1 MVQIETDI
9 VARCQRGEKEAF
21 RWVVQK
27 YQRMVFSLALKMLC
41 DEEEAKDMV
50 QETFIRVWQSIRNY
64 DPQKTFSTW
73 VYTIASRLCIDRFK
87 KSSRMVVLPEDEIT
101 LRRFA
106 SDTDS
111 QQSLENREWVSIVR
125 MIAEGLSDKQR
136 LVFTLCQ
143 LEGIPSAEVEQITGL
158 DAKQVKS
165 NLYVARQTIRKRLKE
180 LGYDS
185 KDYKDKVKE
194 TGERREEAKN
204 DAAEARQK
212 RDDAKEKYNQSKQNY
227 KDKKDDKDL
236 KDAAQDEKNQ
246 AKKEYKDAKKA
257 DKSAKKDYKQ
267 DWLEISSVYILRKN
281 NKIEI
286 VENVDKVKI
295 EENRFEEITNFCNKT
310 SENEIKCKIWLLL
323 NWSVYKLIKV
333 SSA

>member
-1 MVQIETDI
+1 MVQIERDI
-9 VARCQRGEKEAF
+9 ILQCQQGDKEAF
-21 RWVVQK
+21 RWVVK
-27 YQRMVFSLALKMLC
+27 THQRMIFSLALKMLC
-41 DEEEAKDMV
+41 DEEEAKDIV

-73 VYTIASRLCIDRFK
+73 VYTIASRLCIDRLK

-165 NLYVARQTIRKRLKE
+165 NLYVARQTIRKRLKD
-180 LGYDS
+180 LGY
-185 KDYKDKVKE
+185 E
-194 TGERREEAKN
+194 
-204 DAAEARQK
+204 
-212 RDDAKEKYNQSKQNY
+212 
-227 KDKKDDKDL
+227 
-236 KDAAQDEKNQ
+236 
-246 AKKEYKDAKKA
+246 
-257 DKSAKKDYKQ
+257 
-267 DWLEISSVYILRKN
+267 
-281 NKIEI
+281 
-286 VENVDKVKI
+286 
-295 EENRFEEITNFCNKT
+295 
-310 SENEIKCKIWLLL
+310 
-323 NWSVYKLIKV
+323 
-333 SSA
+333 